1 MKLLD
6 DMMNKKADLQ
16 IAPLIDVVFLL
27 LIYFMVTSALKDK
40 EADLS
45 FTLPAPAPPEA
56 SVAEPWEV
64 IVEIGS
70 PVKNAETGEW
80 DPYSG
85 EVLVFGTP
93 YGQTGDLA
101 GMVEALGAEKAT
113 ALSSSSE
120 FVVTIIPDN
129 EAMHGRIVQVM
140 DACAA
145 IQAKHGSFGSD
156 PTQDD

>member
-6 DMMNKKADLQ
+6 NMIGKKVDLQ
-16 IAPLIDVVFLL
+16 ITPLIDVVFLL

-56 SVAEPWEV
+56 AVAEPWEV
-64 IVEIGS
+64 IVEIG
-70 PVKNAETGEW
+70 PPIQNAETGEP

-85 EVLVFGTP
+85 EVMVYGLP
-93 YGQTGDLA
+93 YGTSGELD

-113 ALSSSSE
+113 AESSGSE

-129 EAMHGRIVQVM
+129 EAIHGRIVQVM

-145 IQAKHGSFGSD
+145 IGAKNVAFGSD
-156 PTQDD
+156 PTQD